1 MAFLPK
7 VPWHRK
13 NAILA
18 RPWLMDKFC
27 RQRAAINSFAC
38 LTASSRT
45 AMDFLFTFP
54 DFLILSPLPQQ
65 ISQ

>member
-18 RPWLMDKFC
+18 RSLPDGQVLL
-27 RQRAAINSFAC
+27 AAAGPLPVRLPDGIIVNRRRVFLDSF
-38 LTASSRT
+38 
-45 AMDFLFTFP
+45 
-54 DFLILSPLPQQ
+54 FLIPSSLPQQ

>member
-18 RPWLMDKFC
+18 RPWLMDNFC
-27 RQRAAINSFAC
+27 RQRAAVNSFAS
-38 LTASSRT
+38 LTASSRI
-45 AMDFLFTFP
+45 AMDFLIHF
-54 DFLILSPLPQQ
+54 S
-65 ISQ
+65 

>member
-7 VPWHRK
+7 VPWHRT

-18 RPWLMDKFC
+18 LSWLMDKFC
-27 RQRAAINSFAC
+27 RQRPAATPFAC

-45 AMDFLFTFP
+45 AMG
-54 DFLILSPLPQQ
+54 FLIHFS
-65 ISQ
+65 